1 MTPREKSYLEQS
13 NLATS
18 KPLKKST
25 RNYLCN
31 HNQEKS
37 TFTDTTFKFWSFKPP
52 SFLFPK
58 TVCVCVRTTTH
69 LYAYECD
76 LCMPQ
81 HTLRSHR
88 TITLPLSLVSP
99 CLSTLFETDI
109 FVVLLNVLAF
119 KLLRTLLFLP
129 PIFSGKQSFIEDSRG
144 FTDIHVMLFFFFCRS
159 GRCKFRSSG
168 LGTKCF
174 YPLNPPSTQL
184 QGNIFKVS

>member
-144 FTDIHVMLFFFFCRS
+144 FTDIHVMLFFFFLQVWKMQIQVLR
-159 GRCKFRSSG
+159 
-168 LGTKCF
+168 LGYQVLLSTE
-174 YPLNPPSTQL
+174 PSL
-184 QGNIFKVS
+184 HPASRKYF